1 MLNAYSY
8 TKIFYEGKTYSGPVA
23 EKILRRLSH

>member
-8 TKIFYEGKTYSGPVA
+8 TKIFYEGKPYSGPA
-23 EKILRRLSH
+23 ALDILRRLSH